1 MSSQGLGKLAIYLIK
16 KIKSLK
22 RSWQVAGSFHKKFLI
37 VISLKTMKC
46 LVPKAED
53 SRSSDK
59 PNPFRHNFNDLHEI
73 N

>member
-1 MSSQGLGKLAIYLIK
+1 MNSQGLGKLAIYLIK

-22 RSWQVAGSFHKKFLI
+22 RSWQEAGSFHKKFLI

-46 LVPKAED
+46 LVLKAED
-53 SRSSDK
+53 SRRSDK
-59 PNPFRHNFNDLHEI
+59 LNPFTHNFNNLHEI